1 MEVRHL
7 RRLAIE
13 VFRNLKSLNP
23 SFMHTYFKKGSYSAR
38 RKNELIV
45 NREKTSTFG
54 EKILRSLGHKTWNS
68 LPEDVKDLTSFQK
81 FKEFIETWYG
91 PECK

>member
-1 MEVRHL
+1 
-7 RRLAIE
+7 
-13 VFRNLKSLNP
+13 
-23 SFMHTYFKKGSYSAR
+23 MHTYFKKGSYSAR

-45 NREKTSTFG
+45 NREKTTTFG

>member
-1 MEVRHL
+1 
-7 RRLAIE
+7 
-13 VFRNLKSLNP
+13 
-23 SFMHTYFKKGSYSAR
+23 MHTYFKKGSYSAR